1 MQSIYDLLKKAGYF
15 IERFKRSFRLEPRPS
30 KHRPYT
36 RKKYNFEAKKKARK
50 VAYQSRKINR
60 RRTKG

>member
-1 MQSIYDLLKKAGYF
+1 MNDIHDLLEKAGYALD
-15 IERFKRSFRLEPRPS
+15 RFKRSFRLEPGES

-36 RKKYNFEAKKKARK
+36 KKKYDFDKKKKARK

-60 RRTKG
+60 QRKG

>member
-1 MQSIYDLLKKAGYF
+1 MGSIYDLLKKAGYF
-15 IERFKRSFRLEPRPS
+15 VDRFKRSFQLEQRPS

-60 RRTKG
+60 QRAKG